1 MKNNERK
8 RPCYS
13 SSQKSFNDETP
24 SMKSPNEEASE
35 SAKDSIVRTNT
46 NISEFNL
53 HNQRDTIDDIRTVP
67 LCDYDKLKD
76 DYVALLSEKNK
87 IESEMS
93 EIEDAR
99 KDNEKLT
106 LELHSLKEYSDNL
119 HEYLTQKESDINVLH
134 EQIAQFSREKDELN
148 ETVRALREQLKSSEN
163 EKTEIKIKNAHHFS
177 KFKLMEKDI
186 ATLRKKNNEL
196 SRNVKCLIEKI
207 EGFKE
212 DKVEMKKIYEKKIQD
227 MENKVEVLE
236 NEKKKM
242 SKDVLATLI
251 ENTMKKQNLVT
262 FAYNAE
268 HNTIGIKYA
277 GELIGE
283 VKNEIPKVAS
293 SAKKEIASSL
303 SYMKKNDIN
312 SPFNINKEAS
322 VYRYRQLTQC
332 NNVNTFSSSA
342 KKSIKSPAKNN
353 VSLRKLF
360 SNNNFSISS
369 RKSLVDSLNKEN
381 INTDNIGLNLISLNP
396 NSFAEKLQNDIITV
410 NNFNKEISLT
420 NCINKINID
429 KKENKE
435 FDMQKETFSIE
446 GKKKQNMLMI
456 QSNVTVIEEV
466 NENVIPITSFAIEK
480 TELNFEGK
488 IRKKHIVKCDDILG
502 DHASYY
508 HSNYMGNA
516 MNEIKEEKT
525 NESNKI
531 VETLVKKEESQDI
544 KNIKRGTCCQC
555 ILI

>member
-8 RPCYS
+8 RVCYS
-13 SSQKSFNDETP
+13 SSQKSFNDESP

-35 SAKDSIVRTNT
+35 SVKDSIIRTNT

-53 HNQRDTIDDIRTVP
+53 ANQRDTIDDIRTVP

-76 DYVALLSEKNK
+76 EYVALLSEKNK
-87 IESEMS
+87 LESDIS
-93 EIEDAR
+93 EIADAR

-106 LELHSLKEYSDNL
+106 LELNSLKEYNDNL
-119 HEYLTQKESDINVLH
+119 REHLSQKESDINVLH
-134 EQIAQFSREKDELN
+134 EQITKLSHDKEDLN

-227 MENKVEVLE
+227 MENKIEVLE

-283 VKNEIPKVAS
+283 VKNEIAKVAS

-342 KKSIKSPAKNN
+342 KKCINSPAKNN

-369 RKSLVDSLNKEN
+369 RKSLVDSLDKEN
-381 INTDNIGLNLISLNP
+381 INSNNIGLNLISLNP
-396 NSFAEKLQNDIITV
+396 NSFAEKLQNDTITV

-429 KKENKE
+429 KKEKKE
-435 FDMQKETFSIE
+435 FDVQKDNFSIE
-446 GKKKQNMLMI
+446 GEKKKMMLMI
-456 QSNVTVIEEV
+456 QSNVNTIEEV
-466 NENVIPITSFAIEK
+466 NENINPIISFTIEK
-480 TELNFEGK
+480 SELSIEGK

-502 DHASYY
+502 DHIKYY
-508 HSNYMGNA
+508 NRNYMGNVI
-516 MNEIKEEKT
+516 NEAKEENT
-525 NESNKI
+525 NESIK
-531 VETLVKKEESQDI
+531 VVDTLIKKEETEDM
-544 KNIKRGTCCQC
+544 KKIKRGTCCQC